1 VGLSEMARE
10 GLRLDPATID
20 AIGQSS
26 SRRERWTRVATW
38 IGALSLAA
46 LAAKYVG
53 WM

>member
-1 VGLSEMARE
+1 MARQ
-10 GLRLDPATID
+10 GLRLDPASVEEIAQAT
-20 AIGQSS
+20 

-53 WM
+53 WL